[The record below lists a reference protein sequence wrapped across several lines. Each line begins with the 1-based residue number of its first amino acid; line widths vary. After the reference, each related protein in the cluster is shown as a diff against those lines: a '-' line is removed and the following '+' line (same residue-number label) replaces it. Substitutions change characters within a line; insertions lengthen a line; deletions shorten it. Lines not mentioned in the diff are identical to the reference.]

1 MQYYDIPD
9 VEVSVYLVEKYGADE
24 VDKALRIL
32 EIRRPAVFEDEKAC
46 SEDIREAVDAYF
58 RDKESTA

>member
-9 VEVSVYLVEKYGADE
+9 IEVSVYLVEKYGADE
-24 VDKALRIL
+24 VDKALKLL
-32 EIRRPAVFEDEKAC
+32 EIRKPYIFEDEKAC

-58 RDKESTA
+58 RQKESRT